1 MGKTLLQSFIGNSE
15 AQENT
20 ATVTSVNEKK
30 MLADLMQEMK
40 GHLQD
45 AAKDLMQPRQEAV
58 ESLLNKVLH

>member
-1 MGKTLLQSFIGNSE
+1 MGKTLLQSFTGNSE

-20 ATVTSVNEKK
+20 ATVGVKENK
-30 MLADLMQEMK
+30 MLAELMQEMK

-58 ESLLNKVLH
+58 ESLLKKVLH

>member
-1 MGKTLLQSFIGNSE
+1 MGTTQLQRFTGNSE

-20 ATVTSVNEKK
+20 ATVTGVKENK
-30 MLADLMQEMK
+30 MLAELMQEMK

-58 ESLLNKVLH
+58 ESLLKKVLH